1 MQQQAHKRSGSIK
14 NCKRM
19 LVVDD
24 HPIVRHALMQL
35 LSTDESIEVCGE
47 ADNTDATIEMVGRLK
62 PDLVT
67 LDLSLHGQIIGIDI
81 LNAINQAHPGVK
93 VLVISMLDET
103 IYAENAMQWGAAGFV
118 EKERATEQLLAAVRD
133 VLAGRMFVPA
143 ATRDRLLMRASLPN
157 HDRICDPVLTLS
169 PREKQ
174 VFDLIGT
181 GQTTEQIAT
190 TLGLSSKTIHTHR
203 QHIMSKLIVESSS
216 QLVVHAAAWASQ
228 HPTTKDV
235 AP

>member
-1 MQQQAHKRSGSIK
+1 MQQQAQKRSSTGK
-14 NCKRM
+14 GGKRM

-35 LSTDESIEVCGE
+35 LSSDESIEICGE
-47 ADNTDATIEMVGRLK
+47 ADNTATAIDMVASLK

-67 LDLSLHGQIIGIDI
+67 LDLSLRGQIIGVDI
-81 LNAINQAHPGVK
+81 VKAMTEAHPGVK

-118 EKERATEQLLAAVRD
+118 EKERATEQLLQAVRD

-143 ATRDRLLMRASLPN
+143 AMRDRLLMRASLPH
-157 HDRICDPVLTLS
+157 HDRSCDPVLTLS
-169 PREKQ
+169 PREKE

-181 GQTTEQIAT
+181 GQSTEQIAT

-203 QHIMSKLIVESSS
+203 QHIMTKLFIESSS
-216 QLVVHAAAWASQ
+216 QLVVHAAVWAKQ
-228 HPTTKDV
+228 HPKPAESIV
-235 AP
+235 